1 MNIDLYWEKK
11 TWQTF
16 SFWGRVMGT
25 AFSFPLADAGQDVA
39 LVGTHLDR
47 EWIDGIR
54 ATGVHP
60 KLKSKLPEKVKPFTY
75 DQLGEVLAAQTDLI
89 VLGVSS
95 PGVDWAIRQ
104 LGQHLKQAVPL
115 LMLTK
120 GLAAREKTLH
130 ILPAIV
136 QEGLAVYGIK
146 NIPVGAVG
154 GPCIAGELA
163 ARRDSSVVLAF
174 SEQKFLDWLLPL
186 VAVPYYHARPSTD
199 LIGVEVCAALKNF
212 YALAVGYASGLLEKQ
227 GKAENGAL
235 MHNLAAGLF
244 TQAVAEIG
252 YMVKFLGGTLA
263 NVHGLPGVG
272 DLYVTC
278 LAGRNSRMGRLLG
291 LGLSYQEAKTKHMAD
306 DTVEG
311 ADLALAIGPTIEL
324 LIEQGQLEP
333 VYLPLARVI
342 IETICQNK
350 LMQIPWEF
358 FYV

>member
-1 MNIDLYWEKK
+1 MANIVIL
-11 TWQTF
+11 
-16 SFWGRVMGT
+16 GAGVMGT
-25 AFSFPLADAGQDVA
+25 AFGFPLADAGQEVS

-47 EWIDGIR
+47 DCIEGIQ
-54 ATGVHP
+54 ATGIHP
-60 KLKSKLPEKVKPFTY
+60 KLKAKLPEKVRPFTH
-75 DQLGEVLAAQTDLI
+75 DQLGEALTAQTDLI

-104 LGQHLKQAVPL
+104 LGQNLKEPTPI

-136 QEGLAVYGIK
+136 QESLAAYGFK
-146 NIPVGAVG
+146 DVPVGAVG

-174 SEQKFLDWLLPL
+174 SDQKFHDWLLPL
-186 VAVPYYHARPSTD
+186 VAVSYYHARPSTD
-199 LIGVEVCAALKNF
+199 LIGVEACAALKNF
-212 YALAVGYASGLLEKQ
+212 YALAVGYANGLLEKQ

-244 TQAVAEIG
+244 TQAVAEMN
-252 YMVKFLGGTLA
+252 YMVEFLGGASA

-278 LAGRNSRMGRLLG
+278 QAGRNSRMGRLLG
-291 LGLSYQEAKTKHMAD
+291 LGLSYQEAKTKHMPD

-311 ADLALAIGPTIEL
+311 ADLALSIGPTIEIL
-324 LIEQGQLEP
+324 LEEGQLNP
-333 VYLPLARVI
+333 ACLPLAQVI
-342 IETICQNK
+342 IETICHNK
-350 LMQIPWEF
+350 LMQIPWTH

>member
-1 MNIDLYWEKK
+1 MANILIL
-11 TWQTF
+11 
-16 SFWGRVMGT
+16 GAGVMGT
-25 AFSFPLADAGQDVA
+25 AFSFPLADAGQDLA
-39 LVGTHLDR
+39 LVGTHLDK
-47 EWIDGIR
+47 EWIESIR
-54 ATGVHP
+54 TDGVHP
-60 KLKSKLPEKVKPFTY
+60 KLKARLPEKVRPFTH
-75 DQLGEVLAAQTDLI
+75 DQLGEALTENTDLI

-104 LGQHLKQAVPL
+104 LGEHLKQPAPI

-120 GLAAREKTLH
+120 GLAVRENNIH

-136 QEGLAVYGIK
+136 QEGLAAYGIK
-146 NIPVGAVG
+146 SVLVGAVG

-174 SEQKFLDWLLPL
+174 SEQKLLDWLLPL

-212 YALAVGYASGLLEKQ
+212 YALVVGYANGLLEKQ
-227 GKAENGAL
+227 GKAENGAF

-244 TQAVAEIG
+244 TQAVAEMD
-252 YMVKFLGGTLA
+252 YMVKFLGGTSA

-278 LAGRNSRMGRLLG
+278 QAGRNSRMGRLLG
-291 LGLSYQEAKTKHMAD
+291 LGLSYQEAKMKHMAD
-306 DTVEG
+306 DTIEG
-311 ADLALAIGPTIEL
+311 ADLALTIGPTIEKL
-324 LIEQGQLEP
+324 LEEGQLNP
-333 VYLPLARVI
+333 ACLPLAQVI
-342 IETICQNK
+342 IETICHNK
-350 LMQIPWEF
+350 LMQIPWMH